1 MSVFYHLNTSMVL
14 DLYVLKCSNMKR
26 KDFLLTT
33 LASLPTMA
41 IAGSFTT
48 GSEPA
53 STSKPFIVDEGKS
66 RFGEEVKFLGVHPN
80 DLKISS
86 KDTDGQLSVFE
97 YTGLG
102 KTGPMLHV
110 HMYQD
115 EIFTVIEGEYRFV
128 VGKETHLLK
137 PGQTIFLPRNIP
149 HTWIQL
155 TDKGKLIYFLQP
167 AGKMEEF
174 FSYMNTLKE
183 RPSQSEMDRIHKEH
197 GMKVVGPPLT
207 L

>member
-1 MSVFYHLNTSMVL
+1 MQ
-14 DLYVLKCSNMKR
+14 R
-26 KDFLLTT
+26 KDFLLTSL
-33 LASLPTMA
+33 LAA
-41 IAGSFTT
+41 
-48 GSEPA
+48 PA
-53 STSKPFIVDEGKS
+53 LALANNFNSPKKQSNKEPFIVEAGKS
-66 RFGEEVKFLGVHPN
+66 RFGEIVKFLGVHPN

-86 KDTDGQLSVFE
+86 RDTDGQLSVFE

-110 HMYQD
+110 HHYQD
-115 EIFTVIEGEYRFV
+115 EIFTITEGEYRFV
-128 VGKETHLLK
+128 VGKDTHHLK
-137 PGQTIFLPRNIP
+137 AGQTIFLPRGIP

-155 TDKGKLIYFLQP
+155 TDRGRMIYLLQP

-174 FSYMNTLKE
+174 FSYMNNLKE
-183 RPSQSEMDRIHKEH
+183 RPSPEEMDKIHAEH

>member
-1 MSVFYHLNTSMVL
+1 
-14 DLYVLKCSNMKR
+14 MKR

-33 LASLPTMA
+33 LASLPSMA
-41 IAGSFTT
+41 IARSFTT
-48 GSEPA
+48 EREST

-66 RFGEEVKFLGVHPN
+66 RFGDVVKFLGVHPN

-102 KTGPMLHV
+102 KVGPMLHL

-128 VGKETHLLK
+128 VGEDTHVLK

-167 AGKMEEF
+167 AGKMEKF

>member
-1 MSVFYHLNTSMVL
+1 MQ
-14 DLYVLKCSNMKR
+14 R
-26 KDFLLTT
+26 KDFLLTSL
-33 LASLPTMA
+33 LAA
-41 IAGSFTT
+41 
-48 GSEPA
+48 PA
-53 STSKPFIVDEGKS
+53 LALSNNISNREKQLSNPEPFIVDAGKS
-66 RFGEEVKFLGVHPN
+66 RFGEVVKFLGVHPN

-86 KDTDGQLSVFE
+86 KDTDGQLSMFE
-97 YTGLG
+97 YTGFG

-110 HMYQD
+110 HLYQD
-115 EIFTVIEGEYRFV
+115 EIFIVVEGEYRFV
-128 VGKETHLLK
+128 VGKNTHHLK
-137 PGQTIFLPRNIP
+137 AGQTIFLPRGIP

-155 TDKGKLIYFLQP
+155 SDRGKMIYLLQP

-183 RPSQSEMDRIHKEH
+183 RPSAEEMDKIHAEH

>member
-1 MSVFYHLNTSMVL
+1 
-14 DLYVLKCSNMKR
+14 MKR
-26 KDFLLTT
+26 KDFLLTG
-33 LASLPTMA
+33 LASLPGIA
-41 IAGSFTT
+41 LAGSFA
-48 GSEPA
+48 ELRKAA

-66 RFGEEVKFLGVHPN
+66 RFGDVVKFLGVHPN

-102 KTGPMLHV
+102 KVGPMLHL

-128 VGKETHLLK
+128 VGEETHLLK

-155 TDKGKLIYFLQP
+155 TDKGKLVYFLQP

-174 FSYMNTLKE
+174 FSYMNNLKE